1 MTRNF
6 PEFAQN
12 LRTKPRSGPRGN
24 ARPAAGFFILLLLV
38 TGFCASPGFAQDPV
52 IIPAAPELN
61 AKAYLLMDA
70 KTGAILVE
78 HQADVQLPPASLT
91 KMMTAYVVTDEI
103 ERGKL
108 KEQELVLISDNAWQK
123 GGTKSGG
130 STMFLDPRTQV
141 PVIELLRGVIIQ
153 SGNDASIA
161 LAEHLAGGEGAFAD
175 VMNQHAQ
182 LLGMTQ
188 THFENATGWPADGHL
203 TTARD
208 MAILARAVIEKHP
221 KYYPIYAEKYFSYNG
236 INQTNRNRLLF
247 RDASVDG
254 LKTGHTEEA
263 GYCLV
268 ASAEKQGMRLISVVM
283 GTSSEEARA
292 VESQKL
298 MAYGFRYYQ
307 THPLYK
313 KGQEL
318 SRNRVWKGVV
328 DEVGLGIPEDVTITI
343 PRGASGA
350 LEAKVSVDTIIE
362 APIEQGKVLGELQV
376 LLEGKTVYQ
385 TDLIALEAVSPSGF
399 FARLWDSLMMF
410 INGLFEK

>member
-1 MTRNF
+1 MTRIF
-6 PEFAQN
+6 SEFAAVARPQ
-12 LRTKPRSGPRGN
+12 RKSGPKGKSRL
-24 ARPAAGFFILLLLV
+24 AACFYLCLLLV
-38 TGFCASPGFAQDPV
+38 SGFYVNPGYAQDPV

-61 AKAYLLMDA
+61 ANAYLLMDA
-70 KTGAILVE
+70 KTGAVLVE
-78 HQADVQLPPASLT
+78 HQADVPLPPASLT

-108 KEQELVLISDNAWQK
+108 KEQDSVLISDNAWKK

-130 STMFLDPRTQV
+130 STMFLDPRTEV
-141 PVIELLRGVIIQ
+141 SVIELLRGVIIQ

-182 LLGMTQ
+182 LLGMTN
-188 THFENATGWPADGHL
+188 THFENATGWPAEGHV

-313 KGQEL
+313 QGQEL

-328 DEVGLGIPEDVTITI
+328 DEVGLGIPNDVTITI
-343 PRGASGA
+343 PRGASGS
-350 LEAKVSVDTIIE
+350 LEAKISIDSIIE
-362 APIEQGKVLGELQV
+362 APIEQGQVLGELHV
-376 LLEGKTVYQ
+376 LLQDKSVYQ
-385 TDLIALEAVSPSGF
+385 TDLVALEAVSPSGF

-410 INGLFEK
+410 INGLFDK